1 MSQIFDALQRS
12 GIEITGLD
20 PTSEPSSG
28 FDATGVDRV
37 PCFRVDARPERRLV
51 ALTDERS
58 VGAERIRMLGARLR
72 HLQQQRPIKTLLMT
86 SSIKDEGKSFLSAN
100 LAFSLAKTRQRVLLL
115 DGDCHQGSLA
125 KLLGTNGSPGLTDWW
140 RSNDAILTY
149 LRQVNALP
157 LWLLP
162 PGEPSTQVVEMLQST
177 RFSEMLNHAKSWF
190 DWVIVDSPPF
200 APLADSAI
208 WASLTDAT
216 VLLVRLGKTPKE
228 LLGKVLDSLDQQK
241 LLGVVLNECSDP
253 HSSYYAQYYKGIQI
267 AQSNGSRK

>member
-37 PCFRVDARPERRLV
+37 PCFRVEARPERRLV

-157 LWLLP
+157 LWLLA

-216 VLLVRLGKTPKE
+216 LLLVRLGKTPKE